1 MASLIT
7 HYGIVKMLSDKLDL
21 DDEVLYGAIL
31 PDIIS
36 MAGLQVKEDA
46 HYMDAVIDLPHYD
59 RYIEGVLKQDGT
71 MTNLGYL
78 FHLIQDSIWYEASM
92 KYEEKYQLAHDDF
105 LHKLHSD
112 MNILDRIFLKRLAID
127 ENEFISIK
135 AKLKTYTDND
145 IIRESIEKHFK
156 IRKIENENLY
166 FWNVDLYHAYIEE
179 ALEMCEKQYEE
190 VKGYL

>member
-7 HYGIVKMLSDKLDL
+7 HYGVTKMLLDKLGL
-21 DDEVLYGAIL
+21 NESVLYGAIL

-36 MAGLQVKEDA
+36 MTGLQVKEDA

-59 RYIEGVLKQDGT
+59 RYIENVLKQDGI

-92 KYEEKYQLAHDDF
+92 KYEEKYKLAHEDF

-135 AKLKTYTDND
+135 AKLKTFADSE
-145 IIRESIEKHFK
+145 IIRDSIDKHFK

-166 FWNVDLYHAYIEE
+166 FWNEDLYHAYIEE